1 MAIEKGGHELPFWKK
16 YKFMR
21 CFLLL
26 SNEKLWLPS
35 NSVGVLDGD

>member
-1 MAIEKGGHELPFWKK
+1 MAIEKGGHVLPFWKK
-16 YKFMR
+16 YKFMP
-21 CFLLL
+21 FFFFL